1 MEKDL
6 SLYIHIPFCRR
17 KCRYCDFLSFYAEEK
32 THRQYAQKLKEEIK
46 SFPRKEDWSVKTV
59 FFGGGTPSLPAADQI
74 VSVMETIRREF
85 QVAPEAEISI
95 ECNPGTVDAQKLC
108 AYAEAGINRL
118 SFGLQ
123 SADAQEL
130 KLLGRIH
137 TYEMFLESYEAARSC
152 GFQNINID
160 VMSALPGQTAAS
172 LWKTLKSV
180 AALEPEHISAYS
192 LIIEPGTPFYDV
204 YGEDVRRREAGE
216 ECFLLPSEEEERQMY
231 HDTKTIL
238 EQNGYLRYEISNY
251 AKEGYE
257 CRHNRTYWERK
268 DYAGFG
274 LGAAGCIDNVRSK
287 NTEDLKAYLSREW
300 EREEEKLDVRAQM
313 EEFLFLGLRM
323 MKGICSEEFLR
334 QFGVSLESTY
344 GAVLEKLIREKLI
357 EREASVYRLSEF
369 GIDVSNYVLAQFLQ

>member
-287 NTEDLKAYLSREW
+287 NTEDLKAYLSGEW